1 MWNEILNNGGI
12 LALAGV
18 VVGFLLSEISGAY
31 KKHREREDSKEA
43 LLDEVRFNHEQTIN
57 KIDIL
62 NQAIAALK
70 QNRFLSTKCAKY
82 STTEFESLYHVALPK
97 LTRLQKDNLRHLN
110 SFYIT
115 IDKLLD
121 CFDES
126 FKNDIDNASNRQNTL
141 ESVYE
146 AAIIQLENIK
156 ESLSASLKLSS
167 HLVEGNPLPIFN
179 SERA

>member
-18 VVGFLLSEISGAY
+18 VIGFLLSEISGAY
-31 KKHREREDSKEA
+31 KKHREREDSKVA

-62 NQAIAALK
+62 NQAIDALK
-70 QNRFLSTKCAKY
+70 KERFLSTKCAKY
-82 STTEFESLYHVALPK
+82 STTEFESLYPLALPK
-97 LTRLQKDNLRHLN
+97 LTRLQRDNLRHLN

-121 CFDES
+121 SFDES
-126 FKNDIDNASNRQNTL
+126 FKNDIDNAEIRRNTI
-141 ESVYE
+141 ESVYQ

-156 ESLSASLKLSS
+156 NSLSASLELSS
-167 HLVEGNPLPIFN
+167 RLLEGNPLPIFN
-179 SERA
+179 SEKA